1 MLSNSEFGQTLVT
14 YYFYLF
20 FKELPRRYILC
31 SCNSTVTTL
40 KKYVALK
47 IFKNLDQYKE
57 IDICL
62 NEEPLGKD
70 HTLKFIQATN
80 KRDKVTFFF
89 NDNA

>member
-1 MLSNSEFGQTLVT
+1 M
-14 YYFYLF
+14 
-20 FKELPRRYILC
+20 
-31 SCNSTVTTL
+31 TTL